1 MGNSKLCVPLYL
13 DLDSVDDVIA
23 CACCPQHTLDN
34 GLNTNKSLN
43 VFIRSTFDPLMQ
55 VLVVVL
61 AEARIARQ
69 MKNLDSSRS
78 LQKGTHLVNYL
89 LIETR
94 TSEVH
99 MLNRAT
105 VLDDLT
111 KLVDYFLL
119 VALRVVID
127 IIFHT
132 ILPPPWVSF
141 VLCLVDFGFH
151 DVVPSQVETCETS
164 VFL

>member
-1 MGNSKLCVPLYL
+1 
-13 DLDSVDDVIA
+13 
-23 CACCPQHTLDN
+23 
-34 GLNTNKSLN
+34 
-43 VFIRSTFDPLMQ
+43 
-55 VLVVVL
+55 
-61 AEARIARQ
+61 

-78 LQKGTHLVNYL
+78 LQKGSHLVYYL
-89 LIETR
+89 FIETR
-94 TSEVH
+94 ASEIH
-99 MLNRAT
+99 MLDRAT

-141 VLCLVDFGFH
+141 VLGLVDSGLH